1 MPIARILNERF
12 DLSIRAA
19 DWRQGLWESSG
30 DIIDRHKDRPVARVY
45 GRGRT
50 SVAAEQEAQREA
62 ERWAEH
68 RIISS

>member
-1 MPIARILNERF
+1 MPTMRVLNDVF

-45 GRGRT
+45 GRGR
-50 SVAAEQEAQREA
+50 SAASAEKEVEREA
-62 ERWAEH
+62 ERWVEH
-68 RIISS
+68 RSVSS